1 VSLGETSRDDLAAAL
16 DRPELAL
23 RELPA
28 AATRASRGCSSP
40 TARRSAQRC
49 YVTPEAPADGAGSRL
64 RPLCVRVVLT
74 ADYLLTL
81 HEERVSLP
89 AVLAPEL
96 PPARGRRYAFSVLD
110 AMVASA
116 FDALEEL
123 ALTLDAPAAT

>member
-1 VSLGETSRDDLAAAL
+1 M
-16 DRPELAL
+16 
-23 RELPA
+23 
-28 AATRASRGCSSP
+28 
-40 TARRSAQRC
+40 
-49 YVTPEAPADGAGSRL
+49 
-64 RPLCVRVVLT
+64 VLT

-96 PPARGRRYAFSVLD
+96 PPARGGRYAVFSVLD

-123 ALTLDAPAAT
+123 ALTLDALAAT